1 MSRQTRRHEARQRA
15 KGVPDEG
22 RVVWQPQGADPSRGG
37 PAIDYATWA
46 LVTIV
51 VGAWVVGRVDPAAA
65 SLFSA
70 IYIVSGLLLGLVSPM
85 AGGVLVI
92 ALIPYRGASEAI
104 PFGTAE
110 FMRATPIWGGVAR
123 LLWDRWGPRRDVRAN
138 GGAQNPPTLLV
149 VAALAA
155 ILLAPLQRLTAT
167 ALGTFT
173 AANQNVD
180 MLGILGTQSLLY
192 GAWIYA
198 SHLRREQVTT
208 LLKALAASLTLA
220 MVVAILAWQEFTPVS
235 LFAFDGRVFG
245 RLASL
250 GYPTPT
256 AMGVAIALPLAAGA
270 LWSWSRRAAVA
281 LFAFGALIIILT
293 ESRGPLLALGA
304 AIALLLISVRGV
316 KVRTALAL
324 GAVSIAALV
333 ALVVNR
339 YGSDFNQ
346 LLKGRLPNIESDV
359 DRITS
364 WVAGVQTALQYPL
377 TGGGWFSVRFW
388 NEGQLGANNVNLS
401 HNLILQGLAD
411 GGFPLGAAIAT
422 VVIGSVV
429 LMIRNRRYIPLPW
442 RMAVVALLV
451 CGLWDMPQLRA
462 FGALLGG
469 ISLGLVARAAPSR
482 EPGSPQD

>member
-22 RVVWQPQGADPSRGG
+22 RVAWQPEGADPSRGG
-37 PAIDYATWA
+37 PATAYATWA

-51 VGAWVVGRVDPAAA
+51 VGAWVAGRFDPAAA
-65 SLFSA
+65 PLFSA
-70 IYIVSGLLLGLVSPM
+70 IYMVSGLLLGLVSPM
-85 AGGVLVI
+85 AGGVVVI
-92 ALIPYRGASEAI
+92 ALVPYQGAGEAI

-123 LLWDRWGPRRDVRAN
+123 LLWDRWGAGRAARAN
-138 GGAQNPPTLLV
+138 GGALYPPTLLV

-173 AANQNVD
+173 SSNQNVD
-180 MLGILGTQSLLY
+180 MLGILGTQALLY

-198 SHLRREQVTT
+198 SHLRREQITT
-208 LLKALAASLTLA
+208 LLKALAASLFVA
-220 MVVAILAWQEFTPVS
+220 MVVAILAWQEFGPLS

-256 AMGVAIALPLAAGA
+256 AMGIAIALPLAAGA
-270 LWSWSRRAAVA
+270 LWGWSRRAAVA
-281 LFAFGALIIILT
+281 LVTLGVLIIILT

-304 AIALLLISVRGV
+304 AIALLLVSVRGI
-316 KVRTALAL
+316 KVRTALGL
-324 GAVSIAALV
+324 GAASIAALV

-339 YGSDFNQ
+339 YGNEIDQ
-346 LLKGRLPNIESDV
+346 LLKGRLPNIESDF

-364 WVAGVQTALQYPL
+364 WIAGLQTALQYPL

-411 GGFPLGAAIAT
+411 GGFPFGVAIAT

-429 LMIRNRRYIPLPW
+429 LMIRNRHQIPLPW
-442 RMAVVALLV
+442 RMAVVILLV

-469 ISLGLVARAAPSR
+469 ISLGLVARAVPVKES
-482 EPGSPQD
+482 GSPQD

>member
-1 MSRQTRRHEARQRA
+1 MSRQTRRQEARQRA
-15 KGVPDEG
+15 KDAPKDG
-22 RVVWQPQGADPSRGG
+22 RVAWQQEGADPSRGG
-37 PAIDYATWA
+37 PATTYATWA

-51 VGAWVVGRVDPAAA
+51 VGAWVAGRFDPAAA
-65 SLFSA
+65 PLFSA
-70 IYIVSGLLLGLVSPM
+70 IYMVGGLLLGLVSPM
-85 AGGVLVI
+85 AGGVVVI
-92 ALIPYRGASEAI
+92 ALVPYQGAGEAI

-110 FMRATPIWGGVAR
+110 FMRATPSWGGVAR
-123 LLWDRWGPRRDVRAN
+123 LIWDRWGLGRAARAN
-138 GGAQNPPTLLV
+138 EGALYPPTLLV

-173 AANQNVD
+173 AANQNID

-198 SHLRREQVTT
+198 SHLRRDQITT
-208 LLKALAASLTLA
+208 LLKALAASIFVA
-220 MVVAILAWQEFTPVS
+220 MVVAILAWQEFAPVS

-270 LWSWSRRAAVA
+270 VWGWSRRAAVA
-281 LFAFGALIIILT
+281 LVTLGVFVIIFT

-304 AIALLLISVRGV
+304 AIALLIISTRGL
-316 KVRTALAL
+316 KVRTVLAL
-324 GAVSIAALV
+324 GTVSISALV

-339 YGSDFNQ
+339 YGDQIDQ
-346 LLKGRLPNIESDV
+346 LLKGRLPNIESDF

-364 WVAGVQTALQYPL
+364 WIAGVQTALQHPL
-377 TGGGWFSVRFW
+377 SGGGWFSVRFW
-388 NEGQLGANNVNLS
+388 NDGQLGANNVNLS

-411 GGFPLGAAIAT
+411 GGLPLGAAIAT

-429 LMIRNRRYIPLPW
+429 LMVRNRRQVPLPW
-442 RMAVVALLV
+442 RMAVIVLLV

-462 FGALLGG
+462 FGSLLGG
-469 ISLGLVARAAPSR
+469 IALGLVARSVALR
-482 EPGSPQD
+482 EPGAPQE

>member
-1 MSRQTRRHEARQRA
+1 MSRQTRRQEARQRA
-15 KGVPDEG
+15 KEIAVRQSQGPD
-22 RVVWQPQGADPSRGG
+22 RTRGES
-37 PAIDYATWA
+37 AANYVAWSLA
-46 LVTIV
+46 LIT
-51 VGAWVVGRVDPAAA
+51 VGAWAVGRFDATAAP
-65 SLFSA
+65 LFSA
-70 IYIVSGLLLGLVSPM
+70 IYIVGGLLLGLINPV
-85 AGGVLVI
+85 AGGVVGVALV
-92 ALIPYRGASEAI
+92 PYQGAGEAI

-110 FMRATPIWGGVAR
+110 FMRATPIWGGVTR
-123 LLWDRWGPRRDVRAN
+123 LLWERWRPGRDTQFSENLGLTR
-138 GGAQNPPTLLV
+138 QHLPPTPLV

-198 SHLRREQVTT
+198 SHLRRDQITT
-208 LLKALAASLTLA
+208 LLKALAASIFVA
-220 MVVAILAWQEFTPVS
+220 MVVAILAWQEFAPVS

-270 LWSWSRRAAVA
+270 VWGWSRRAAVA
-281 LFAFGALIIILT
+281 LVTLGVFVIIFT

-304 AIALLLISVRGV
+304 AIALLIISTRGL
-316 KVRTALAL
+316 KVRTILAL
-324 GAVSIAALV
+324 GTVSISALV

-339 YGSDFNQ
+339 YGNQIDQ
-346 LLKGRLPNIESDV
+346 LLKGRLPNIESDF

-364 WVAGVQTALQYPL
+364 WIAGVQTALQHPL

-388 NEGQLGANNVNLS
+388 NDGQLGANNVNLS

-411 GGFPLGAAIAT
+411 GGLPLGAAIAT

-429 LMIRNRRYIPLPW
+429 LMVRNRRQIPLPW
-442 RMAVVALLV
+442 RMAVIVLLV

-462 FGALLGG
+462 FGSLLGG
-469 ISLGLVARAAPSR
+469 IALGLVARPVALR
-482 EPGSPQD
+482 EPGAPQE